1 MTPDRPVTL
10 LIAALGGEGG
20 GVLTDWIVQAA
31 IACDLPVQATSVPGV
46 AQRTGATTYYVEI
59 FPQTRAQLAGK
70 QPLFALLPGMGEVDV
85 MLASELLEAGRAAA
99 NGFIT
104 PDRTLL
110 IASTH
115 RVYSVAEKT
124 ALGDGR
130 FDMNALLQTVE
141 QRSAEHVLF
150 DMQSLANASG
160 APISA
165 VMLGALAGS
174 GRLPIPAD
182 AFIAAIKAEGKSVAA
197 NLAGFELGRAAIT
210 QPAATVSRAT
220 EPTRQ
225 SVSQQLAAFDG
236 PARSVIE
243 IGVGRLVDYQSA
255 AYAQLYLDRLAPI
268 RDAETRI
275 GGDGTLLRP
284 GCDGSLLR
292 DVARHLAVR
301 MAFDDVIRVA
311 QLKIDPARGQ
321 AVRREVRA
329 KDGQPVLV
337 IDYFKPGIEEI
348 CSLLPP
354 RLAEPILR
362 FSAKRGWLGRVYV
375 GMHIKSNSI
384 FGFLR
389 LKLLSKLRWMR
400 PRSLRWR
407 DEQALTERWL
417 AAIVRAIPL
426 NMTLAREIA
435 DCARLIK
442 GYGETHKR
450 GWGNFDRVF
459 AALVGP
465 ALSGALPP
473 SMAADAIASARVAA
487 LSDDSGKR
495 LDEVLAAVAALP
507 ALSKAAE

>member
-1 MTPDRPVTL
+1 
-10 LIAALGGEGG
+10 
-20 GVLTDWIVQAA
+20 
-31 IACDLPVQATSVPGV
+31 
-46 AQRTGATTYYVEI
+46 
-59 FPQTRAQLAGK
+59 
-70 QPLFALLPGMGEVDV
+70 
-85 MLASELLEAGRAAA
+85 
-99 NGFIT
+99 
-104 PDRTLL
+104 
-110 IASTH
+110 
-115 RVYSVAEKT
+115 
-124 ALGDGR
+124 
-130 FDMNALLQTVE
+130 
-141 QRSAEHVLF
+141 VLF

-197 NLAGFELGRAAIT
+197 NLAGFELGRAAVV
-210 QPAATVSRAT
+210 QPAATVARAT

-255 AYAQLYLDRLAPI
+255 AYAQLYLDRLAPV
-268 RDAETRI
+268 RDAETRS
-275 GGDGTLLRP
+275 GG
-284 GCDGSLLR
+284 DGSLLR

-329 KDGQPVLV
+329 KDGQPVMV

-362 FSAKRGWLGRVYV
+362 FSAKRGWLGRFYV

-389 LKLLSKLRWMR
+389 LKLLSKLRWLR

-417 AAIVRAIPL
+417 AAIARAIPL

-450 GWGNFDRVF
+450 GWGNFDRIF
-459 AALVGP
+459 TALVGP

-473 SMAADAIASARVAA
+473 SLAADAIANARVAA
-487 LSDDSGKR
+487 LSDDTGKR

>member
-1 MTPDRPVTL
+1 MTPAMSQEQRPFTL

-46 AQRTGATTYYVEI
+46 AQRTGATTYYLEI
-59 FPQTRAQLAGK
+59 FPHSRAQLAGK
-70 QPLFALLPGMGEVDV
+70 QPLFALLPSMGDVDV
-85 MLASELLEAGRAAA
+85 MVASELLEAGRAAA

-174 GRLPIPAD
+174 ARLPIPAD
-182 AFIAAIKAEGKSVAA
+182 ALIAAIKEEGKSVAA
-197 NLAGFELGRAAIT
+197 NIAGFELGRAAVT
-210 QPAATVSRAT
+210 QTPATVSRAT
-220 EPTRQ
+220 QPTRQ
-225 SVSQQLAAFDG
+225 SVAQQLAAFDG

-243 IGVGRLVDYQSA
+243 IGVGRLIDYQSA
-255 AYAQLYLDRLAPI
+255 AYAQLYLDRLMPLK
-268 RDAETRI
+268 DS
-275 GGDGTLLRP
+275 
-284 GCDGSLLR
+284 DGSLLR
-292 DVARHLAVR
+292 EVARHLAVR

-311 QLKIDPARGQ
+311 QLKIDPARSQ

-329 KDGQPVLV
+329 KSHEPLNV

-348 CSLLPP
+348 CSMLPP

-362 FSAKRGWLGRVYV
+362 FSARRGWLGRVYV

-407 DEQALTERWL
+407 DEQRLTERWL
-417 AAIVRAIPL
+417 SAIVRAVPL
-426 NMTLAREIA
+426 GLPLAREIA

-442 GYGETHKR
+442 GYGDTHKR
-450 GWGNFDRVF
+450 GWGNFDRIF
-459 AALVGP
+459 AALVEP
-465 ALSGALPP
+465 ALAGTLPA
-473 SMAADAIASARVAA
+473 SLAADAIANARVAA
-487 LSDDSGKR
+487 LADDSGKR
-495 LDEVLAAVAALP
+495 LDEVLTSVATTTL
-507 ALSKAAE
+507 KAAE

>member
-1 MTPDRPVTL
+1 MTPDRPFTL

-46 AQRTGATTYYVEI
+46 AQRTGATTYYLEI
-59 FPQTRAQLAGK
+59 FPQSRAQLAGK
-70 QPLFALLPGMGEVDV
+70 QPLFALLPSMGDVDV

-165 VMLGALAGS
+165 VMLGALAGAN
-174 GRLPIPAD
+174 RLPIPAD

-197 NLAGFELGRAAIT
+197 NIAGFELGRAAIT
-210 QPAATVSRAT
+210 RPATTVARVT
-220 EPTRQ
+220 EPTQQ
-225 SVSQQLAAFDG
+225 SVAQQLAAFDG
-236 PARSVIE
+236 PARTVIE
-243 IGVGRLVDYQSA
+243 IGVGRLIGYQSA
-255 AYAQLYLDRLAPI
+255 AYAQLYLDRLMPLK
-268 RDAETRI
+268 DS
-275 GGDGTLLRP
+275 DGALLRE
-284 GCDGSLLR
+284 
-292 DVARHLAVR
+292 VARQLAVR

-311 QLKIDPARGQ
+311 QLKIDPARSQ

-329 KDGQPVLV
+329 KAHEPLSV

-348 CSLLPP
+348 CSMLPP

-362 FSAKRGWLGRVYV
+362 FSARRGWLGRVYV

-407 DEQALTERWL
+407 DEQRLTERWL
-417 AAIVRAIPL
+417 SAITRAAPL
-426 NMTLAREIA
+426 SLPLAREIA

-442 GYGETHKR
+442 GYGDTHKR
-450 GWGNFDRVF
+450 GWGNFDRIF
-459 AALVGP
+459 ATLVEP
-465 ALSGALPP
+465 ALAGALLP
-473 SMAADAIASARVAA
+473 SLAADAIANARVAA
-487 LSDDSGKR
+487 LADDSGKR
-495 LDEVLAAVAALP
+495 LDEVLAAIATRTL
-507 ALSKAAE
+507 KAAE